1 MKSTNKSP
9 FTHGME
15 IEQFPDMLPSEVR
28 TYTMSNAHGVTDGWH
43 PDPSGPRETSIGPFK
58 NVKSI
63 LDRFFADTVDQDI
76 TWAWHAAN
84 DNGAGAGSHVHLCM
98 TPDLFDDEIAAWT
111 IAYNTVVELTPFLAP
126 YFCHDWEQGFRSG
139 GDYLNGRESQIEHWA
154 TPTLAR
160 ASPATIRD
168 HVERPHG
175 FSRTFDSV
183 TFNPAQGEKPVT
195 IELRLND
202 AHPAMALN
210 GLALLRR
217 DAGRAI
223 EGGWS
228 PKLEDHDRT
237 LRAVYDKIYSRAH
250 EVGLLAAMQEP
261 IEGGIRFMEGRGI
274 PGVEQL
280 EFETPFDVLR
290 AIQVKKEWQ
299 RGEWRHRG
307 ALLVAEGEDANS
319 PARPENVDSLWN
331 IDAPVGEFEWVRG
344 PETEPNADVQT
355 VPEATPVEDLDGV
368 GKTRAEGLHAA
379 HYYEARDLAGVDA
392 ETLVDEVDG
401 VGEYTA
407 RKLLAQVI

>member
-1 MKSTNKSP
+1 MKSTNKAP

-15 IEQFPDMLPSEVR
+15 IEQFPDQLPADVR
-28 TYTMSNAHGVTDGWH
+28 SYTMSNAHGVVDGWH
-43 PDPSGPRETSIGPFK
+43 WDASGPRETSIGPFK
-58 NVKSI
+58 HTKAI

-76 TWAWHAAN
+76 TWSWHAAS
-84 DNGAGAGSHVHLCM
+84 DGGSGAGSHVHLCM
-98 TPDLFDDEIAAWT
+98 APDVFDEEITAWT
-111 IAYNTVVELTPFLAP
+111 IAYNTVVELAPFLAP
-126 YFCHDWEQGFRSG
+126 YWCHDWENGFRSG
-139 GDYLNGRESQIEHWA
+139 GRYGRGQSQIEHWA

-160 ASPATIRD
+160 ASTATIRD

-210 GLALLRR
+210 GLTLLRR
-217 DAGRAI
+217 TAGQAI

-228 PKLEDHDRT
+228 PKLEDHNRT
-237 LRAVYDKIYSRAH
+237 LGAVYDKIYSRAQ
-250 EVGLLAAMQEP
+250 EVGLLTAMQEP

-290 AIQVKKEWQ
+290 ALQAEDEWK

-307 ALLVAEGEDANS
+307 VLLVAEGEDANS

-331 IDAPVGEFEWVRG
+331 IDADVGEFAWGRG

-355 VPEATPVEDLDGV
+355 VPDSTPVEDLDGV
-368 GKTRAEGLHAA
+368 GKTRAEALHAA
-379 HYYEARDLAGVDA
+379 HYHEAGDLRNVDA
-392 ETLVDEVDG
+392 EWLADEVDG
-401 VGEYTA
+401 VGEFTA
-407 RKLLAQVI
+407 RKILAQVI